1 MGFSRFE
8 KYTPIKYNDIPMF
21 TPNFK
26 KIEENML
33 MAQKQI
39 DDFDATATAA
49 IASIKSA
56 NGHSDVRDELVAKL
70 SEDKDR
76 IIQAYLSNPLEGGKL
91 LKNFKNDINKD
102 ASSGLIYN
110 LSLGY
115 QDEQAK
121 ANAIKDYYKDPA
133 VRDMELS
140 KLYSKYTPDT
150 LFAGNGKYNPASDYK
165 MRTFLN
171 EKERNDRLK
180 SFRDEAEADSWERY
194 VQLHKSL
201 LDKGAYTLESLKEQ
215 WKGLELPKVLE
226 MATLSFMSSPEMK
239 STYDMLGEA
248 YYGVEGQGDLNYEE
262 VPLVY
267 QKDEPMLDA
276 NGNKIK
282 DDKGNE
288 IYHKAGEPI
297 VNEKGEQLTKSVL
310 RPDTLAAKALL
321 GSAKEKVY
329 SEQSFERETTAMD
342 AQKSVDEYRQQIDL
356 QARKAALE
364 LANAKEIEM
373 FKKQLNE
380 VPSDITTYTGDTKI
394 DGYVIERTS
403 EDIMNDIDNTTIELA
418 ATKQKLADVQN
429 NPNLSST
436 VKNTEI
442 DRLKLEVKEQ
452 EDKLVNLN
460 EEKKKIQYSGRA
472 NDMLQGFNN
481 NAKTVQQN
489 TSVGNKSRFGTGDG
503 GIKYVLPA
511 SLQSEQR
518 QRILKIALV
527 NSKSADDLVSKFK
540 THLGSE
546 FNSELE
552 AALRKGWEGAKL
564 KEREG
569 LKKAGVQNTIK
580 SNSVEHYISG
590 LQIDPYHF
598 KNKNAVYYDINGNKL
613 ENSTDFWQYSKGND
627 GEVVTSTP
635 ADLDVD
641 VATEVAEGGDYIVK
655 ITNLKSGAVMKT
667 KINKTSAPQ
676 SYEYINHSINKAVNG
691 YMTSSKTGEQL
702 NSKGYTTTSEA
713 NMVAGSP
720 IAADF
725 QRHAKV
731 NDFTKAHNVNI
742 AQLNDRDKVS
752 MERIQLSKS
761 NEFANLMGVQTN
773 ISNDNIYVHASRG
786 YTDKGTATINY
797 YFTRNNGKTLHVQGI
812 DLTNALKTAMVKTA
826 NVQEFL
832 K

>member
-8 KYTPIKYNDIPMF
+8 KYTPIKYNDVPMF

-39 DDFDATATAA
+39 DDFDATSTAA

-70 SEDKDR
+70 GEDKDR

-91 LKNFKNDINKD
+91 LKNFKNDISKD

-140 KLYSKYTPDT
+140 NLYSSYTANA

-165 MRTFLN
+165 MKTFLN
-171 EKERNDRLK
+171 EKERNDRMK
-180 SFRDEAEADSWERY
+180 SYTDQAQADSWERY

-201 LDKGAYTLESLKEQ
+201 LDRGAYTLESLKEQ
-215 WKGLELPKVLE
+215 WKGIELPKVLE
-226 MATLSFMSSPEMK
+226 MATLSFMGSPEMK

-248 YYGVEGQGDLNYEE
+248 YYGVEGQGDLNYED

-276 NGNKIK
+276 NGNKLK

-297 VNEKGEQLTKSVL
+297 TNEKGEPLTKSVL

-329 SEQSFERETTAMD
+329 SEQSFERETTNMD

-380 VPSDITTYTGDTKI
+380 VPSEITTYTGDTKI

-403 EDIMNDIDNTTIELA
+403 EDIMNDVDNTTIELA
-418 ATKQKLADVQN
+418 ASKQKLLDIQN

-460 EEKKKIQYSGRA
+460 EEKKKIQYSNRD
-472 NDMLQGFNN
+472 NDMLSGFKS
-481 NAKTVQQN
+481 AFFVST
-489 TSVGNKSRFGTGDG
+489 NKPFHAGSDFSPNFKID
-503 GIKYVLPA
+503 LPKQ
-511 SLQSEQR
+511 LKSEDR
-518 QRILKIALV
+518 QRILKLALV

-546 FNSELE
+546 FNGELE
-552 AALRKGWEGAKL
+552 VALRKGWEGAKL

-569 LKKAGVQNTIK
+569 LKKAGVQNTVK

-598 KNKNAVYYDINGNKL
+598 KNKDATYYDINGNKL
-613 ENSTDFWQYSKGND
+613 ENSTDFWQYIND
-627 GEVVTSTP
+627 GNVVTTTP

-655 ITNLKSGAVMKT
+655 VTNLKSGAVMKT

-676 SYEYINHSINKAVNG
+676 SYEYVNHTINKAVNG

-752 MERIQLSKS
+752 MERIQISKS
-761 NEFANLMGVQTN
+761 NEFANLMGVQSNT
-773 ISNDNIYVHASRG
+773 SNDNIYIHASRG
-786 YTDKGTATINY
+786 YTDKGAATINY
-797 YFTRNNGKTLHVQGI
+797 YFTRSNGKTLHVQGI
-812 DLTNALKTAMVKTA
+812 DLTNALKTAMVKTP